1 MSKSP
6 VNVIGNFVLNS
17 CIINM
22 SCFPWL
28 NDESHVFISVIL
40 QHKSLLT
47 FFILSKKKTVDL
59 WMRLQTKNIH
69 IRNRLGK
76 LALIACGVLEK
87 CSYVNEYY
95 SLFCLAEKSCC
106 NFCFYLKKKKALL
119 TLLSSL
125 WVTVSCWSWWKLAI
139 LCKLDYVKLVMVKFY
154 VRSSSSFHYFLFHF
168 HEKVSFSEFGIVNN
182 RKVINSFID

>member
-1 MSKSP
+1 MQNSDNKVMSKSP
-6 VNVIGNFVLNS
+6 VNVIGNFVLDS

-28 NDESHVFISVIL
+28 NDESNVFISVIL

-47 FFILSKKKTVDL
+47 FFILPPKKTVDL

-106 NFCFYLKKKKALL
+106 NFCFNLKKKRHYWLFCPVCGLQYLVKVGENLPFYASLIMSN
-119 TLLSSL
+119 LS
-125 WVTVSCWSWWKLAI
+125 W
-139 LCKLDYVKLVMVKFY
+139 
-154 VRSSSSFHYFLFHF
+154 
-168 HEKVSFSEFGIVNN
+168 
-182 RKVINSFID
+182 